1 MRTIASVIDIIIE
14 AQDRASNTFRHTSSE
29 AKKMAA
35 IIGAI
40 TIGAS
45 AMTPALLGGLG
56 AIASLFG
63 TAGIAA
69 AGFGALAFSTFVK
82 TTEKANDLEQA
93 HLKAN
98 AALIAGDTK
107 GYAKAMAM
115 VQAIMESMTEEE
127 RQAVVAINELKDAW
141 REMEDKMT
149 PTNLRLIAETTDF
162 LRNTMTRLFP
172 SFQGVG
178 ESFVGMMKWMNQ
190 AIEQGKADKF
200 FEHMNTN
207 AVPMFEKVMKSAGNI
222 LSGFGG
228 IMVAFTPLGMQLG
241 DGMVDLT
248 KKFADW
254 AWGLQSNP
262 AFQDFVKQVQ
272 ESTPIIMQF
281 IKQIILT
288 LWDLIQG
295 LYPVSLQIIKMT
307 TEFLNWARESGALDA
322 VLKIINDTVK
332 FFLDNLDILSP
343 ILAGVVAGV
352 LAANV
357 AFKAMMIIST
367 IAKGFQLL
375 ATMLGLSRT
384 ATVAATVSQ
393 WALNGAMMANP
404 IGIVIGL
411 IVALIAVGV
420 LLYKNWDEITAWCKE
435 MWAVIKKNWNEGMKV
450 VNKAYDDMVAGAK
463 KWWAETKQKWNET
476 VEDAKAKAQEMYNKV
491 VAKYEE
497 LKREA
502 VQKIYNLVVDIA
514 KKWDQMKTDASNKV
528 EEMKQKTIQKYEQM
542 KSDAVNK
549 LNQMVNDAKDK
560 FNSMV
565 QAAENKVNAMGNA
578 AKSMMNAFGQS
589 ITGGFNSAVSTVSN
603 GVSNMVNAI
612 GRYFTTFF
620 NSGRGLLSSFISG
633 ITSKFGDAAAA
644 VSRGMSSIRAYLPF
658 SPAKKGPLSDLD
670 KSGEAFFPTWYEAAL
685 TQVTSMERSIGR
697 AFTGVADTASVAL
710 AGTGLEAF
718 TGGRTSVTVN
728 HVVKVDGTVGLDSKG
743 IEEFEDRVTQQVVNT
758 SGGGYGGMD
767 YSGLQQSIRKY

>member
-14 AQDRASNTFRHTSSE
+14 AQDRASNTFRQTSAE

-40 TIGAS
+40 TIAAAG
-45 AMTPALLGGLG
+45 MTPALLGGLG

-149 PTNLRLIAETTDF
+149 PTNLRLIAETTNF

-200 FEHMNTN
+200 FDHMNTF

-222 LSGFGG
+222 LSAFGG

-272 ESTPIIMQF
+272 ESTPIIMDF
-281 IKQIILT
+281 IGQIVLT
-288 LWDLIQG
+288 LWDLVQG

-307 TEFLNWARESGALDA
+307 TEFLEWARESGALDA
-322 VLKIINDTVK
+322 VLKLINDTVK
-332 FFLDNLDILSP
+332 FFLDNLDLLAP
-343 ILAGVVAGV
+343 IIAGVTAGV
-352 LAANV
+352 LAANI

-367 IAKGFQLL
+367 IAKGFELL
-375 ATMLGLSRT
+375 ATALGLSRV
-384 ATVAATVSQ
+384 ATTAATVSQ
-393 WALNGAMMANP
+393 WGLNAAMMANP
-404 IGIVIGL
+404 IGIVVGL
-411 IVALIAVGV
+411 IVGLIAVGV
-420 LLYKNWDEITAWCKE
+420 LLYQNWDEITKWCKE
-435 MWAVIKKNWNEGMKV
+435 MWAVVKEKWNDLKKTVGDAHDKMIEGV
-450 VNKAYDDMVAGAK
+450 K
-463 KWWAETKQKWNET
+463 KWWGETKQKWNET
-476 VEDAKAKAQEMYNKV
+476 VDNAKQKAEEMRDKV
-491 VAKYEE
+491 VEKYEE
-497 LKREA
+497 LKQETIRKLSE
-502 VQKIYNLVVDIA
+502 ILTDHA
-514 KKWDQMKTDASNKV
+514 KRWTDMVNDVKNKAQ
-528 EEMKQKTIQKYEQM
+528 EMKQGAIDKYEQM
-542 KSDAVNK
+542 KNDTVNK
-549 LNQMVNDAKDK
+549 MRQMADDARQKWDDIVQSAKDK
-560 FNSMV
+560 ASSM
-565 QAAENKVNAMGNA
+565 GDA
-578 AKSMMNAFGQS
+578 AKDMMKWFKDGLTQGFDDAKWKVSDGMRNIVDKF
-589 ITGGFNSAVSTVSN
+589 TGWFKDFY
-603 GVSNMVNAI
+603 
-612 GRYFTTFF
+612 R
-620 NSGRGLLSSFISG
+620 SGKGLLSEFTSG
-633 ITSKFGDAAAA
+633 ITSGFWDAADA
-644 VSRGMSSIRAYLPF
+644 VARGMKNIRAYLPF

-685 TQVTSMERSIGR
+685 TQVSRMDRAIGG
-697 AFTGVADTASVAL
+697 AFSGVADTASVAL
-710 AGTGLEAF
+710 ASTGLEAF